1 MLHYRNLI
9 EMVDRVRLSVVDRL
23 VRLNLSQDLLFLFV
37 ASIVGIASGYGA
49 VLFHEAI
56 RLVQELLFVRLNGVF
71 TGYSWSMYVV
81 ILFPAIGGLVAGLI
95 ARWAPPDARG
105 HGVPDVIKAVIARG
119 GYMRSSLA
127 FFKTAISAFSIG
139 SGGGAGREGPIVQIG
154 AVIGSS
160 VGQFFRM
167 SSDQLRTLVG
177 SGAAGG
183 IAAIFNAPLGGV
195 MFALEIIMGGF
206 NVRTFSPIVVSAV
219 LATAVSRS
227 YLGDHPTFVQ
237 TNYHLVS
244 HYELIFYL
252 ALGLMSGVVSVW
264 FNRLM
269 FATERLCTKLR
280 SLPRFLQPAVGG
292 LFVGLI
298 LVWIPSLAGFSYEIN
313 NQAILGQSEILVLAA
328 VFLLKPIVVGVTLGS
343 GGSGGVFAPALKAGA
358 AFGGL
363 VGILLHFLLPEYTA
377 TSGAYALVGMGALV
391 AGTMHAPM
399 TAIIMIFEIS
409 DTYQV
414 ILPIMFAAV
423 SSTVVARLMM
433 KESIYTYPLEK
444 EGLEIGYGINLSII
458 HSIDVASIIRRKFV
472 RVHRTTPLR
481 DLMRLVSQ
489 HDQSVFPVVNEHD
502 ALVGLVRFQELREVL
517 REPMTANIILAEDIM
532 VKNIPIF
539 QEHETLDKVLKNFEL
554 TDLDTIPVVSD
565 HHDRKLVG
573 IVRHEDVLRRYRREI
588 LLRSSH

>member
-1 MLHYRNLI
+1 MRYYRDI
-9 EMVDRVRLSVVDRL
+9 VEMVDRVRLTVVDRL
-23 VRLNLSQDLLFLFV
+23 VSLNLSQDLLFLFV

-56 RLVQELLFVRLNGVF
+56 RLVQELLFVRLNSVF
-71 TGYSWSMYVV
+71 TA
-81 ILFPAIGGLVAGLI
+81 LFPAIGGLVAGII

-177 SGAAGG
+177 AGAAGG

-244 HYELIFYL
+244 NYELIFYL
-252 ALGLMSGVVSVW
+252 LLGLGSGVVSVW
-264 FNRLM
+264 FIRLM
-269 FATERLCTKLR
+269 FATERWCTKLR
-280 SLPRFLQPAVGG
+280 KVPRVLQPAIGG
-292 LFVGLI
+292 LLVGLVLI
-298 LVWIPSLAGFSYEIN
+298 WIPSMAGFSYDIN
-313 NQAILGQSEILVLAA
+313 NQAILGHAEILILAA

-399 TAIIMIFEIS
+399 TAIIMIFEVS

-433 KESIYTYPLEK
+433 KESIYTLPLER

-458 HSIDVASIIRRKFV
+458 HSIDVASIIRKKFV
-472 RVHRTTPLR
+472 RVHRTTALHE
-481 DLMRLVSQ
+481 LMRLVSQ
-489 HDQSVFPVVNEHD
+489 HDQSVFPVVNEKD
-502 ALVGLVRFQELREVL
+502 ALVGVVRFQELREVL
-517 REPMTANIILAEDIM
+517 REPMSSIILAEDIM
-532 VKNIPIF
+532 VKNVPMF
-539 QEHETLDKVLKNFEL
+539 EEHETLDNVLKKFEL
-554 TDLDTIPVVSD
+554 TDIDTIPVVSD
-565 HHDRKLVG
+565 LRDRKLIG
-573 IVRHEDVLRRYRREI
+573 IVRHEDVLRRYRKEI
-588 LLRSSH
+588 LLRSSP

>member
-1 MLHYRNLI
+1 
-9 EMVDRVRLSVVDRL
+9 
-23 VRLNLSQDLLFLFV
+23 
-37 ASIVGIASGYGA
+37 
-49 VLFHEAI
+49 
-56 RLVQELLFVRLNGVF
+56 
-71 TGYSWSMYVV
+71 
-81 ILFPAIGGLVAGLI
+81 
-95 ARWAPPDARG
+95 
-105 HGVPDVIKAVIARG
+105 
-119 GYMRSSLA
+119 
-127 FFKTAISAFSIG
+127 
-139 SGGGAGREGPIVQIG
+139 
-154 AVIGSS
+154 
-160 VGQFFRM
+160 
-167 SSDQLRTLVG
+167 
-177 SGAAGG
+177 
-183 IAAIFNAPLGGV
+183 

-269 FATERLCTKLR
+269 FATERVCAKLG
-280 SLPRFLQPAVGG
+280 SLPRVLQPAIGG
-292 LFVGLI
+292 LFVGIVLI
-298 LVWIPSLAGFSYEIN
+298 WIPSLAGFSYDIN
-313 NQAILGQSEILVLAA
+313 NQAILGQAEILVLAA
-328 VFLLKPIVVGVTLGS
+328 VFLMKPIVVGVTLGS

-399 TAIIMIFEIS
+399 TAIIMIFEVS

-423 SSTVVARLMM
+423 SSTVVARMMM

-472 RVHRTTPLR
+472 RVQRTTPLR

-489 HDQSVFPVVNEHD
+489 HDQSVFPVVNEKE

-517 REPMTANIILAEDIM
+517 REPTAFSIILAEDIM
-532 VKNIPIF
+532 VKNVPVF
-539 QEHETLDKVLKNFEL
+539 EEHETLDNVLKNFEL
-554 TDLDTIPVVSD
+554 TDIDTIPVVSN
-565 HHDRKLVG
+565 HLERKLVG